1 MLHTAC
7 ALPSPLRTAAES
19 LAVALPRHPRVADWF
34 AQLNNKMGGDLKKIQ
49 TVGKYLVEIWRAVG
63 MNMERVEFLYASGG
77 WVGWW
82 VGGWWWWMPGR
93 PVRRERAAPRWGERW
108 APLPPAPHTPSPP
121 PPPIM

>member
-49 TVGKYLVEIWRAVG
+49 TVGKYLVDMWRAVG
-63 MNMERVEFLYASGG
+63 MMGRNGG
-77 WVGWW
+77 GGMRGVYGDGG
-82 VGGWWWWMPGR
+82 VGG
-93 PVRRERAAPRWGERW
+93 
-108 APLPPAPHTPSPP
+108 TP
-121 PPPIM
+121 